1 MKNRKK
7 VINLSDTNF
16 KKKHLKRGIEVGDPG
31 KKRVYY
37 SS

>member
-1 MKNRKK
+1 MKIRKK
-7 VINLSDTNF
+7 VVYFSDTNF

-31 KKRVYY
+31 KKRAYY